1 MITTG
6 KVPLK
11 ELQMHMTSFRNAM
24 DKINPSWEIAVIFT
38 KVNLYYLTGTRQDGM
53 LIIPRDGEAALWV
66 RRSYE
71 RAIIESEFK
80 SIKPM
85 ESYRE
90 AASAMNVSPQTF
102 PDIVYVETESVPI
115 ALFQRFQ
122 KHFPVKELRSLDSAI
137 AKARSIKTEYE
148 LSLMKEAGKIHE
160 IVLEELV
167 PPMLKEGMSELDL
180 AIELFSVMVKKGHNG
195 VARFG
200 MFDVEMGIGHIC
212 FGESSVYPT
221 FFNGPA
227 GHYGLNPAVPI
238 WGSRERKLKKGDLV
252 YIDVGCCVEG
262 YHTDKTMTYMFG
274 KPLPFKEIDA
284 HNKCIDIQFEIA
296 SMLKTGEAPAS
307 IFGKIIGNIDSDFLE
322 NFMGFNKN
330 RVKFLGHGIGLLID
344 ELPVIAEGFCEPL
357 EENMVFA
364 VEPKKGFFNIGLVGI
379 ENTFAVTSS
388 GGQCITGESRGLIPV
403 Y

>member
-6 KVPLK
+6 KVPLE
-11 ELQMHMTSFRNAM
+11 ELQMHMISFRNAM

-38 KVNLYYLTGTRQDGM
+38 KVNLYYLTGTRQDGI

-90 AASAMNVSPQTF
+90 AARAMNVNPQTI

-115 ALFQRFQ
+115 AIFQRFQ
-122 KHFPVKELRSLDSAI
+122 KHFPFTEFRSLDSAI
-137 AKARSIKTEYE
+137 AKARSVKTEYE
-148 LSLMKEAGKIHE
+148 LSLMKEAGKIHK

-167 PPMLKEGMSELDL
+167 PAMLKEGMSELDL
-180 AIELFSVMVKKGHNG
+180 AIELFSVMVKNGHNG

-200 MFDVEMGIGHIC
+200 MFDTEMGIGHIC

-274 KPLPFKEIDA
+274 KPLSVKEIDA

-296 SMLKTGEAPAS
+296 SMLKTGETPAS
-307 IFGKIIGNIDSDFLE
+307 IYGKIMGNIGSDFLE

-344 ELPVIAEGFCEPL
+344 ELPVIAEGFNEPL
-357 EENMVFA
+357 EEKMVFA

-379 ENTFAVTSS
+379 ENTFMVTSS